1 MDRGAEIGTIPE
13 EAFSFDG
20 YQVVRGEFFA
30 HTFEPSITF
39 CGSKL
44 YVNMACLNKLPTVEN
59 TSRYLSTKIQ
69 RNSSSVLA
77 GRMKKILFVGAAIP
91 QSVNPSRSSAAYS
104 LQNWPR

>member
-44 YVNMACLNKLPTVEN
+44 YVNMA
-59 TSRYLSTKIQ
+59 
-69 RNSSSVLA
+69 
-77 GRMKKILFVGAAIP
+77 
-91 QSVNPSRSSAAYS
+91 
-104 LQNWPR
+104 